1 MTTSAPHQLAP
12 RSEAQAALVRKARE
26 LIPGGT
32 VNAITPVE
40 GAEFVVSR
48 GEGPYLYD
56 VDGRRYL
63 DFLIGGGPLILG
75 HAHPRIVEALTAS
88 VRKGTH
94 HMELTDRTIE
104 LAERLVKYV
113 PSAESVRFSSTGSEA
128 TFHALRL
135 ARAVTGRYAFIKFD
149 GAYHGHHD
157 LAAWSYE
164 DAPLGAPIQYPGSAG
179 IQPGVENDVI
189 VLPYNDAAAVE
200 EYLAA
205 HPGEVAAV
213 IVEPY
218 QRALTPVDG
227 FLPALRESCDRHDV
241 VLIFDEV
248 VTGFRTAPGG
258 AQEAEGVIP
267 DLTALGKA
275 LSGGLPLS
283 AIVGRKELMEHF
295 DHDSDH
301 ARFSFHC
308 GTFNGNLHAVE
319 AAHTT
324 LDVVVEEKGW
334 QRLNELGEYA
344 RAMLARVYADAGITV
359 QVTGCGPLF
368 HAYFTDKPVRN
379 AHDVRSSNLA
389 FNRDLHVKLR
399 EAGIYKSFPKGYLS
413 LAHDESHIDALGDAI
428 TWAVE
433 QLR

>member
-1 MTTSAPHQLAP
+1 MATSTSYQLPP
-12 RSEAQAALVRKARE
+12 RSAAQAALVDKARD

-32 VNAITPVE
+32 VNAITPVK
-40 GAEFVVSR
+40 GTEFVVAR

-63 DFLIGGGPLILG
+63 DFLLGGGPLILG
-75 HAHPRIVEALTAS
+75 HAHPRMVEALTES

-94 HMELTDRTIE
+94 HMELTDRTIA

-113 PSAESVRFSSTGSEA
+113 PSAEAVRFSSTGSEA

-135 ARAVTGRYAFIKFD
+135 ARAVTGRSAIIKFD

-157 LAAWSYE
+157 LATWSYE
-164 DAPLGAPIQYPGSAG
+164 DAPLDAPIQYAGSTG
-179 IQPGVENDVI
+179 IQPGVAEDII
-189 VLPYNDAAAVE
+189 VLPYNDATAVE
-200 EYLAA
+200 EYLTAN
-205 HPGEVAAV
+205 PGKVAAL

-218 QRALTPVDG
+218 QRALTPVPG
-227 FLPALRESCDRHDV
+227 FLAALRESCDRHGV

-248 VTGFRTAPGG
+248 VTGIRTAPGG
-258 AQEAEGVIP
+258 AQEAEGVTP

-275 LSGGLPLS
+275 IAGGLPLS

-295 DHDSDH
+295 DHHSDPTH
-301 ARFSFHC
+301 FAFHC

-324 LDVVVEEKGW
+324 LDIVIEEKGY
-334 QRLNELGEYA
+334 QRLAELGEYT

-359 QVTGCGPLF
+359 QVTGRGPLF
-368 HAYFTDKPVRN
+368 HAYFTDKPVLN
-379 AHDVRSSNLA
+379 AHDVRSSNLV
-389 FNRDLHVKLR
+389 FNRDLHLKLR

-413 LAHDESHIDALGDAI
+413 LAHDESHVDAYGEAI
-428 TWAVE
+428 SWAVG
-433 QLR
+433 QLA